1 MENDNEKNGLT
12 ALRDNVFQLKQ
23 EIAKVIVGQDKLI
36 DLLIVSLLANGHVL
50 LEGVPG
56 VAKTLTIRLLSQAV
70 SASYS
75 RIQFTPDLM
84 PSDVTGTSV
93 FNTGTGAF
101 EFVQGPIFAN
111 LVLIDEINRAPAKT
125 QSALFEVM
133 QERQVTIDGKA
144 YKMAAPFA
152 IFATQNP
159 LEHEGTYQLPEA
171 QMDRFLFKLN
181 VGYPAAEDEVK
192 ILHNAHM
199 RRGTHELDEV
209 SPVLSAANI
218 LNFQKQVHFIKVED
232 NLIKYISDLAI
243 ATRNHP
249 SVYLG
254 ASPRAATNI
263 LISAKAMAAIQG
275 RDFVIPE
282 DIHLILNPVMEHR
295 IYLTPEKE
303 LEGIMP
309 ADVVSEIIHS
319 LEIPR

>member
-1 MENDNEKNGLT
+1 MDNERTELT
-12 ALRDNVFQLKQ
+12 ALRDNVLLLKQ
-23 EIAKVIVGQDKLI
+23 EISKVIVGQDKII

-56 VAKTLTIRLLSQAV
+56 VAKTLTVKLLAQAI
-70 SASYS
+70 STSYS

-84 PSDVTGTSV
+84 PSDVTGTAV
-93 FNTGTGAF
+93 FNAGTSNF
-101 EFVQGPIFAN
+101 DFVRGPVFAN

-125 QSALFEVM
+125 QSALFELM
-133 QERQVTIDGKA
+133 QERQVTVDGKA

-181 VGYPAAEDEVK
+181 VGYPEADDEVK
-192 ILHNAHM
+192 ILYNAHA
-199 RRGTHELDEV
+199 RRGINEMDEI
-209 SPVLSAANI
+209 SPVLSAENI
-218 LNFQKQVHFIKVED
+218 LSFQKQVHTVKVED
-232 NLIKYISDLAI
+232 HLIKYISALAI
-243 ATRNHP
+243 ATRKHP

-282 DIHLILNPVMEHR
+282 DIHFILNPVLEHR